1 MATTPLTTPTS
12 RRDYP
17 LNHAHSHVVKMAS
30 RAQAAAPKLF
40 AVTLR
45 KSLIGRPWWT
55 RRTVES
61 LGFKKR
67 GQTLVCKNTPS
78 VNGKLRDI
86 KDMIFVRP
94 VVIRTDIENSPTGKE
109 ILLDNG
115 HFFISPK
122 DLKKTKDVESHLNAI
137 N

>member
-1 MATTPLTTPTS
+1 M
-12 RRDYP
+12 
-17 LNHAHSHVVKMAS
+17 
-30 RAQAAAPKLF
+30 
-40 AVTLR
+40 
-45 KSLIGRPWWT
+45 
-55 RRTVES
+55 ES

-94 VVIRTDIENSPTGKE
+94 IVIRTDVENSPTGKE

-122 DLKKTKDVESHLNAI
+122 DLKKMTKDVESRLNAK